1 MNIRSEQKFIRQT
14 GFHKTFC
21 SLASE
26 RLGKNKNKNS
36 SELTSLQIAGSCFQ
50 FAFFFASVVLLL
62 TSGCEPAPLYLQDP
76 VLPVPATAV
85 VRSRCHLY
93 PPSPLNHREKL
104 PEP

>member
-36 SELTSLQIAGSCFQ
+36 SEFTSLQIAGSCFQ
-50 FAFFFASVVLLL
+50 FAFF
-62 TSGCEPAPLYLQDP
+62 PAVNLHHFICRTLYSLCQPLQW
-76 VLPVPATAV
+76 
-85 VRSRCHLY
+85 
-93 PPSPLNHREKL
+93 
-104 PEP
+104 